1 MGKEGTRMALLS
13 VENLGKNFGEKVIF
27 DHVSFELKSGEC
39 LFLSGS
45 SGSGK
50 TTLLRCICLLERAS
64 RGEIVLDGQNITN
77 LNKNVEIGKIRRKIG
92 FVFQNLSLWEHLTVL
107 ENVSL
112 PIRLQKQLS
121 RADTNLKANSIL
133 ESLDISDKANEYPVR
148 LSGGQR
154 QRLAIARA
162 LTTTP
167 DILMLDEVFSNL
179 DAGNSKNV
187 IEIIYELLQENMSI
201 ILVSHNQS
209 VLPSDL
215 IANKLNL

>member
-1 MGKEGTRMALLS
+1 MALLS